1 MPNTG
6 LVIASML
13 NRPVLY
19 ISQYGWNT
27 CFPMFSGPDLSEE
40 TDPLVIAR
48 VGEGRGAHYI
58 CPVLDSPFP
67 LGRNHPQW
75 RYFRAPEAEGWITLY
90 GHRLMD

>member
-1 MPNTG
+1 MAATSK
-6 LVIASML
+6 VAKVFF

-19 ISQYGWNT
+19 ISRYGWNT
-27 CFPMFSGPDLSEE
+27 CFPIFSGPDSSQG

-48 VGEGRGAHYI
+48 VGEGQGAHFI
-58 CPVLDSPFP
+58 CPVLDPPFP

-90 GHRLMD
+90 GNRLID